1 MERDR
6 IASCGRI
13 TEQRPWKKLL
23 RNTFAISSSS
33 SLSLCRVHP
42 HQELHTCCIQLHQ
55 VFFKVTGTLSLKKCT
70 KSGAPILEKWSWCG
84 LRILPKAPV
93 VCADEKKFQKKKK
106 SHTHSLTQYFCQKKI
121 TKRTPP
127 EAPIVYLLKICVS
140 KNHL

>member
-93 VCADEKKFQKKKK
+93 VCADEKKFQKKKN
-106 SHTHSLTQYFCQKKI
+106 HTRIHSLNIFVKK
-121 TKRTPP
+121 K
-127 EAPIVYLLKICVS
+127 LLSALLPKP
-140 KNHL
+140 LLFTY